1 VVDLVNLDELAKL
14 IIEKPQAAAK
24 LIEKS
29 LDSAKFKYD
38 DERMFWEGL
47 RKALINSNEND
58 VFNKIRSMTKK
69 DVKVMRKEIKN
80 IKKLIMPDN
89 EINFTHYLK
98 KLDALLTKIEKIVPE
113 KIETQE
119 SILFTD
125 GDVDLSEGV

>member
-1 VVDLVNLDELAKL
+1 MVDLVNLDELAKL
-14 IIEKPQAAAK
+14 IIEKPQTAAR

-29 LDSAKFKYD
+29 LNNAKFKFD
-38 DERMFWEGL
+38 DERLFWEGL
-47 RKALINSNEND
+47 RKALVNSDEND
-58 VFNKIRSMTKK
+58 VFSKIRIMTKK
-69 DVKVMRKEIKN
+69 DVKVMRKEIKT
-80 IKKLIMPDN
+80 IKKLIMPD
-89 EINFTHYLK
+89 EEVDFTHYLK